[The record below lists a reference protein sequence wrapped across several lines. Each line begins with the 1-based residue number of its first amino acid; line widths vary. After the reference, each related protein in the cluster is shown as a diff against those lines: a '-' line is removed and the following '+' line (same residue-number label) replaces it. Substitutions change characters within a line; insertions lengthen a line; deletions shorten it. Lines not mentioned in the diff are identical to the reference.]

1 MTTTEEILNLKL
13 RSDSRYERVALS
25 MTLQGYHDWAIMIYD
40 MGKELDEMREK
51 YGQD

>member
-1 MTTTEEILNLKL
+1 MTTTEDILNLNL
-13 RSDSRYERVALS
+13 RSGIDYERMALS
-25 MTLQGYHDWAIMIYD
+25 MTLQGYHDWAIKLYD